1 MVVYD
6 QDIIFVGGINYI
18 YRVFIENLGI
28 EKFEKIGLNF
38 SNFIG
43 QDCYND
49 NLCDKNVNNINVKVF
64 LIYKSKIES
73 IGEFIICI
81 SLDKGICEKWYLIIL
96 VVNIRYLEF
105 VVFVIDFN
113 VVFLVFGLSS
123 NRLFL
128 KLFLYVVLFLRV
140 LSLIGLK

>member
-1 MVVYD
+1 M
-6 QDIIFVGGINYI
+6 
-18 YRVFIENLGI
+18 
-28 EKFEKIGLNF
+28 
-38 SNFIG
+38 
-43 QDCYND
+43 
-49 NLCDKNVNNINVKVF
+49 
-64 LIYKSKIES
+64 IYKSKIES

-81 SLDKGICEKWYLIIL
+81 SLDKGICEKWYLMIL
-96 VVNIRYLEF
+96 VVNIRKEY

-128 KLFLYVVLFLRV
+128 ILYLYVVLFLRV

>member
-18 YRVFIENLGI
+18 YRVFIGNLSI

>member
-18 YRVFIENLGI
+18 YRVFIGNLGI

>member
-1 MVVYD
+1 M
-6 QDIIFVGGINYI
+6 
-18 YRVFIENLGI
+18 
-28 EKFEKIGLNF
+28 
-38 SNFIG
+38 
-43 QDCYND
+43 
-49 NLCDKNVNNINVKVF
+49 
-64 LIYKSKIES
+64 IYKSKIES